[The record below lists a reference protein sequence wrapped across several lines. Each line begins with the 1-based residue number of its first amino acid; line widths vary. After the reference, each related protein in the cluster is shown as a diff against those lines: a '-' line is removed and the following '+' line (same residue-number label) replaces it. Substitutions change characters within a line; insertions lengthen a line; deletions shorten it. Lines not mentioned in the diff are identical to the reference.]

1 MLGVLTLCNT
11 LVGLQNLQYF
21 IDVKSANGT
30 GTLIVMGGER
40 CPYVWS
46 CSCLFIGVGDVG
58 DDLLTSGGVRAFMT
72 LEVNLHL

>member
-46 CSCLFIGVGDVG
+46 RLCLFIGVG